1 MRNPRYTIGL
11 DFGTG
16 SVRCLVVRIE
26 DGAEVGSAVHPYHHG
41 NCGVYGDAS
50 GPELARQH
58 PADYIEGLTLSVT
71 QAMACVRD
79 TDRDFATDRIVGV
92 GVDTTGSTPIP
103 VDSDGTPLAFQPA
116 FAENINAF
124 AWLWKD
130 HTSKDEARMI
140 TDRALE
146 SHAEYLAKCGGVY
159 SSEWYW
165 AKIWH
170 CANVDTEV
178 SRAASAWVEFADW
191 LPAILSGRE
200 RNPSRGI
207 CPAGHKAMYHESWG
221 GYPSRDFLASLHP
234 ELARARNALEGCVA
248 VSVDTPAGYLT
259 PEWAAKLGIRADLPI
274 STGAFDAHI
283 GAIACGIRP
292 GVMIKVLGTSGCDM
306 MVEPLS
312 HPLKDIP
319 GLCGIVPGSI
329 LPGHHGLEAGQ
340 AALGDLYGWWVDWIK
355 PDRLT
360 HEELTR
366 KAVRLKP
373 GETGLLALDWNNG
386 NRTVIVDQHLTGLL
400 VGQTLRTLPE
410 EVYRAL
416 IEATAFGA
424 KIILNRFEEYGVKVE
439 EIITTGGVAHKNPFI
454 LQIYADVME
463 RPVRIARSDQACAL
477 GAAIVAAVIS
487 GAHPDFPSAQKVMG
501 GVETGCYLPQPENV
515 LIYRELFQLYK
526 DMHDAFGTSKESS
539 PLRHVMKRLIKIRE
553 ETRSC

>member
-1 MRNPRYTIGL
+1 MHPPQYTIGL

-16 SVRCLVVRIE
+16 SVRCLVVRVE
-26 DGAEVGSAVHPYHHG
+26 DGAEIGSAVHPYHHG

-50 GPELARQH
+50 EPELARQH

-71 QAMACVRD
+71 QAMACARD
-79 TDRDFATDRIVGV
+79 TDRDFAPERIVGL

-103 VDSDGTPLAFQPA
+103 VNEFGMPLAFHPK
-116 FAENINAF
+116 FADNINAM

-146 SHAEYLAKCGGVY
+146 CHPEYLAKCGGVY

-170 CANVDTEV
+170 CANVAPEV
-178 SRAASAWVEFADW
+178 VQAAAAWVEFADW
-191 LPAILSGRE
+191 IPALLTGNE

-207 CPAGHKAMYHESWG
+207 CPAGHKAMYHHSWG
-221 GYPSRDFLASLHP
+221 GYPDRDFLASLHP
-234 ELARARNALEGCVA
+234 ELAHARDALKDCRP
-248 VSVDTPAGYLT
+248 VSVDTPAGFLSA
-259 PEWAAKLGIRADLPI
+259 EWASKLGLPAGI
-274 STGAFDAHI
+274 PVSTGAFDAHI
-283 GAIACGIRP
+283 GSIACGIRP
-292 GVMIKVLGTSGCDM
+292 GVMVKVLGTSGCDM

-312 HPLKDIP
+312 HPLEDIP

-340 AALGDLYGWWVDWIK
+340 AALGDLYAWWVDWIK

-366 KAVRLKP
+366 KAERLKP

-400 VGQTLRTLPE
+400 IGQTLRTLPE

-416 IEATAFGA
+416 IESTAFGA
-424 KIILNRFEEYGVKVE
+424 KIIMNRFEEYGVKVE
-439 EIITTGGVAHKNPFI
+439 EIITTGGVAHKNHFI

-463 RPVRIARSDQACAL
+463 RPMRIARSDQACAL
-477 GAAIVAAVIS
+477 GAAMVAAVIS
-487 GAHPDFPSAQKVMG
+487 GAHSDFPSAQKAMA
-501 GVETGCYLPQPENV
+501 GVRPDCYLPRPESV
-515 LIYRELFQLYK
+515 RIYRELFQLYK
-526 DMHDAFGTSKESS
+526 DMHDAFGMSS
-539 PLRHVMKRLIKIRE
+539 EPVPLRHVMKRLIKIRE
-553 ETRSC
+553 ETRL

>member
-1 MRNPRYTIGL
+1 MKFPLYTIGL

-16 SVRCLVVRIE
+16 SVRCLVVRTE
-26 DGAEVGSAVHPYHHG
+26 DGGEIGSAVHPYSHG
-41 NCGVYGDAS
+41 NGGVYGDAS
-50 GPELARQH
+50 EPELARQH
-58 PADYIEGLTLSVT
+58 PEDFIEGLKRSVS
-71 QAMACVRD
+71 QAIENARD
-79 TDRDFATDRIVGV
+79 SDRDFTPDRIVGV

-103 VDSDGTPLAFQPA
+103 VDSEGMPLALQPA
-116 FAENINAF
+116 FTDNVNAL

-130 HTSKDEARMI
+130 HTAKDEAKAI
-140 TDRALE
+140 TDRAMD
-146 SHAEYLAKCGGVY
+146 SHPEYLAKCGGVY

-170 CANVDTEV
+170 CANADPEV
-178 SRAASAWVEFADW
+178 ARAAAAWVEFADW

-200 RNPSRGI
+200 GNPSRGI

-221 GYPSRDFLASLHP
+221 GYPSREFLASLHP
-234 ELARARNALEGCVA
+234 ELARARDALEGCVA

-259 PEWAAKLGIRADLPI
+259 PNWAAKLGIPAGIPV

-283 GAIACGIRP
+283 GSIACGIRP
-292 GVMIKVLGTSGCDM
+292 GVMVKVLGTSGCDM
-306 MVEPLS
+306 MVEPLI
-312 HPLKDIP
+312 HPLEDIP

-355 PDRLT
+355 PDRLS

-366 KAVRLKP
+366 KAALLKP

-424 KIILNRFEEYGVKVE
+424 KIIMNRFEEYGVKVE

-454 LQIYADVME
+454 LQIYADVLE
-463 RPVRIARSDQACAL
+463 RPIRVARSDQACAL

-487 GAHPDFPSAQKVMG
+487 GVYPDFPSAQKAMG
-501 GVETGCYLPQPENV
+501 GVQPGCYNPQPESV
-515 LIYRELFQLYK
+515 RIYRELFQLYK
-526 DMHDAFGTSKESS
+526 DMHDAFGTSTESVS
-539 PLRHVMKRLIKIRE
+539 LRHIMKRLIKIRE
-553 ETRSC
+553 DSRSC